1 MEILTLAAPVAPPT
15 VTDYKVIRIDL
26 NRKEQIFHMAAESN
40 TGVIVERIERGDVA
54 MSLMIALN
62 KANLSI
68 KSLERR
74 VLEYMAGKGDF
85 AGSVTGAPD

>member
-1 MEILTLAAPVAPPT
+1 MEILTLTTPVTPPT
-15 VTDYKVIRIDL
+15 VTDYKVIRVDL
-26 NRKEQIFHMAAESN
+26 NRKEQIFHVAAESN

-62 KANLSI
+62 KANLAV

-74 VLEYMAGKGDF
+74 VLEYMASRGDF
-85 AGSVTGAPD
+85 AGSIAGTPD